1 MNHDQFEAL
10 VRAGYNR
17 IPVARQA
24 LADLD
29 TPLSA
34 YLKLADA
41 PYSYLLESVQGGER
55 WGRYSILGLPA
66 QTRIVVR
73 RNDIRVLRDEVEIEH
88 CESADPLAFVQEFIG
103 RYRVPDL
110 PGLPRFSGGLVGY
123 FGYDVVRYVEHRLE
137 AGWNKADPLCVPDI
151 HLLLSDELAVFD
163 NLSGRLTF
171 IVYAD
176 PAQPDALMNAHLRL
190 EALSARLKSPLREPD
205 TPRGVSVDAVS
216 GFGHDAY
223 CAAVDTAKR
232 YIFDGDIMQV
242 VPSQRMSKPLATTPM
257 AVYRALRALNP
268 SPYMYFFNLG
278 DTHIVGASP
287 EILARL
293 EGDKVTVRPIAGT
306 RKRGATPDEDR
317 ALAEDLLSDE
327 KERAEHIMLV
337 DLGRNDLGRVAAIG
351 SVEVTDRMVV
361 EKYSHVMHIVS
372 NVEGVLKSGL
382 TAMDVLRATFPAGTV
397 SGAPK
402 VRAMEIIDELE
413 PVKRGIYSGAVGYL
427 GFNGGMDVA
436 IALRTA
442 VIKDGQLHAQAGG
455 GVVMDSTPEGE
466 WQETLNKARAVL
478 RAAELAEAGLVP
490 GPDGRGN

>member
-1 MNHDQFEAL
+1 MNQDQFDAL

-17 IPVARQA
+17 IPVSRQA

-66 QTRIVVR
+66 RTRLVVR
-73 RNDIRVLRDEVEIEH
+73 RNAVSVLCDDAVTEET
-88 CESADPLAFVQEFIG
+88 ESADPLGFVQDFIG

-123 FGYDVVRYVEHRLE
+123 FGYDVVRYVERRLQ
-137 AGWNKADPLCVPDI
+137 AGWDKPDPLGVPDI

-176 PAQPDALMNAHLRL
+176 PAQPDALANAQLRL
-190 EALSARLKSPLREPD
+190 DALTARLAAPLAEPFS
-205 TPRGVSVDAVS
+205 PRGEPAPAVS
-216 GFGHDAY
+216 GFGHEAY
-223 CAAVDTAKR
+223 CRAVERAKQ

-242 VPSQRMSKPLATTPM
+242 VPSQRMSKPLKATPM

-306 RKRGATPDEDR
+306 RKRGITPDEDS
-317 ALAEDLLSDE
+317 ALAAELLADD

-337 DLGRNDLGRVAAIG
+337 DLGRNDLGRVAVTG
-351 SVEVTDRMVV
+351 TVELTDRMVV

-372 NVEGVLKSGL
+372 NVEGVLKPGL

-478 RAAELAEAGLVP
+478 RAAELAEEGLAP
-490 GPDGRGN
+490 R